1 MKRNACGA
9 MALCPIPTC
18 LMPACLMPACLILA
32 CLAPSA
38 PARAQNQAVDD
49 LKGKIFDARMAK
61 QTFAGGLKFCNELDG
76 KHFYFQARDR
86 VLDLEEYHRSLQ
98 NLAKQQVFN
107 PEKHRPWTDQDAAE
121 RWNQVQK
128 QAASDQANCQL
139 AASLP
144 ALEKQL
150 DELEKTSPAPEKKN

>member
-9 MALCPIPTC
+9 MALCPIPT
-18 LMPACLMPACLILA
+18 CLMPACLILA